1 MNLLQLSSV
10 AQAYYDGLR
19 AKSCPQGWEKW
30 VVTDGQT
37 CMFAKAC
44 YEPQPGEAVFYCV
57 IRNRNICCQLYKYND
72 NEPSSEQDE

>member
-1 MNLLQLSSV
+1 MNLLQMAAV

-19 AKSCPQGWEKW
+19 APSMPQGWEKW
-30 VVTDGQT
+30 VVTDGHT

-57 IRNRNICCQLYKYND
+57 VRNRKVCCQLYKSNIP
-72 NEPSSEQDE
+72 EETPEAE